1 MTSPSTTPEAESRA
15 HPLATVARHPWLVA
29 LTFLLIAIIV
39 LVLLWDWNWFK
50 GPVERYVHARTGRTL
65 VIGGNLGVH
74 LGRTTVV
81 KADAVSFANAPWAK
95 TPLMAQADRV
105 EFSVHLWPLLL
116 HRDVQIPDLRVTKPQ
131 VLLETGP
138 NQVGN
143 WVFPGS
149 GGKSP
154 EFNQVWID
162 DGHLKYID
170 AAKRTGLDIDVNS
183 RAVTGS
189 QTPTVDVAGKGLW
202 KGSAFNLHGI
212 AESPLALRN
221 TSQPYR
227 IDLQLSAGDTH
238 AHARGRL
245 LDPLRLRDF
254 DLQLAI
260 AGKTMADLLPLIGVA
275 TPPTPAYHLDGHL
288 GRTGE
293 VWHYDHFSGK
303 VGSSDLAGSASIDH
317 SHDRAKLVATLSSQ
331 HMDIVDLGGFLGT
344 TPGSKAKGTAA
355 PSSEA
360 HALPAGK
367 LFPDTPYNVG
377 KLRSM
382 DADVKLKVE
391 HFIATAVP
399 LEDMDAHLLLDA
411 GVLRLD
417 PLDFGVADGT
427 VHSIVHMDAR
437 KDTIATQARIQAR
450 RLNLSKLIPSAKF
463 GKTTLGRIGSDFS
476 LKGNGNSVAD
486 MLANA
491 NGDAGIGMGKGE
503 VSKLLMK
510 LSGLDLGGVAKVLL
524 TGDEQIPIRCGLA
537 DFTVHG
543 GVMTTQD
550 LVVDTSDNTLL
561 GQGDISLKDESLDLQ
576 IKSQPKKFSL
586 VSLRGP
592 IMITGTLRNPGIRPD
607 YKKVGLRAA
616 AAVAIGAVAAPV
628 AALVA
633 TVQGSRKQE
642 VQCGRYGGD
651 NATPTDQADKSSA
664 SKH

>member
-1 MTSPSTTPEAESRA
+1 MTSPSATPEVEPRA
-15 HPLATVARHPWLVA
+15 HPLASVARHPWIVA
-29 LTFLLIAIIV
+29 LTVLLIAIIV

-50 GPVERYVHARTGRTL
+50 GPVERYVHAKTGRSL
-65 VIGGNLGVH
+65 VIGGNLDVH
-74 LGRTTVV
+74 LARTTVV
-81 KADAVSFANAPWAK
+81 QADAVSFGNAAWAK

-116 HRDVQIPDLRVTKPQ
+116 HRDAQIPDLRLTRPQ

-138 NQVGN
+138 DQVGN
-143 WVFPGS
+143 WVLPSS
-149 GGKSP
+149 GGKP
-154 EFNQVWID
+154 AEFNQVWID
-162 DGHLKYID
+162 RGHLKYID
-170 AAKRTGLDIDVNS
+170 APKRTGLDIDVNS
-183 RAVTGS
+183 RAISGS

-202 KGSAFNLHGI
+202 QGSAFNLHGI

-260 AGKTMADLLPLIGVA
+260 AGKDMADLLPLIGVA

-293 VWHYDHFSGK
+293 VWHYDHFTGK

-317 SHDRAKLVATLSSQ
+317 SHDRAKLIATLSSK

-391 HFIATAVP
+391 HFNATAVP

-417 PLDFGVADGT
+417 PLSFGVADGT
-427 VHSIVHMDAR
+427 VHSTVHMDAR
-437 KDTIATQARIQAR
+437 NKTITTQALIKGRG
-450 RLNLSKLIPSAKF
+450 LNLSKLIPSAKF
-463 GKTTLGRIGSDFS
+463 GKTTIGRIGGDFA
-476 LKGNGNSVAD
+476 LKGTGNSVAD

-491 NGDAGIGMGKGE
+491 NGDAGIGMGQGE

-510 LSGLDLGGVAKVLL
+510 LSGLDLGGIAKVLL

-537 DFTVHG
+537 DFAVHG
-543 GVMTTQD
+543 GVMTTQN

-561 GQGDISLKDESLDLQ
+561 GQGDISLKDESLGLQ
-576 IKSQPKKFSL
+576 LKSKPKKLSL
-586 VSLRGP
+586 LSLRGP
-592 IMITGTLRNPGIRPD
+592 ILITGTLRNPGIRPD
-607 YKKVGLRAA
+607 YKKVGLRAV
-616 AAVAIGAVAAPV
+616 AAVAIGVVAAPV

-633 TVQGSRKQE
+633 TVQGGRKHE
-642 VQCGRYGGD
+642 VQCGRFSGQTAAP
-651 NATPTDQADKSSA
+651 NNQRAKQPAI
-664 SKH
+664 KH

>member
-1 MTSPSTTPEAESRA
+1 MTSPSITPDAESRA
-15 HPLATVARHPWLVA
+15 HPLATVARHPWIVA
-29 LTFLLIAIIV
+29 LTLLLVAIIV

-50 GPVERYVHARTGRTL
+50 GPVERYVHAKTGRTL

-81 KADAVSFANAPWAK
+81 QADAVSFGNAPWAK

-105 EFSVHLWPLLL
+105 EFSVHIWPLLF
-116 HRDVQIPDLRVTKPQ
+116 HRDVQVPDLRLTKPQ

-138 NQVGN
+138 NEVGN
-143 WVFPGS
+143 WVLPSS

-162 DGHLKYID
+162 RGHLKYID

-183 RAVTGS
+183 RAVSGS
-189 QTPTVDVAGKGLW
+189 QTPTVDVDGKGLW

-227 IDLQLSAGDTH
+227 IDLQLSAGNTH

-288 GRTGE
+288 GRTGD
-293 VWHYDHFSGK
+293 VWHYDRFTGK

-317 SHDRAKLVATLSSQ
+317 GRDRAKLIATLSSK

-344 TPGSKAKGTAA
+344 TPGSQAKGTAA
-355 PSSEA
+355 PSSDA
-360 HALPAGK
+360 HALPSGK
-367 LFPDTPYNVG
+367 LFPDTPYNLA

-391 HFIATAVP
+391 HFNSTAVP
-399 LEDMDAHLLLDA
+399 LEDMDAHLLLDG

-417 PLDFGVADGT
+417 PLNFGVADGNVRST
-427 VHSIVHMDAR
+427 IRMDAR
-437 KDTIATQARIQAR
+437 EKLMATQSRIQAR
-450 RLNLSKLIPSAKF
+450 GLNLSKLIPSAKF
-463 GKTTLGRIGSDFS
+463 GKSTIGRVGGDFS
-476 LKGNGNSVAD
+476 LHGSGNSIAA
-486 MLANA
+486 MMGNA
-491 NGDAGIGMGKGE
+491 NGDAGIGMGNGE

-510 LSGLDLGGVAKVLL
+510 EAGLDLGGIAKVML
-524 TGDEQIPIRCGLA
+524 TGDQQIPIRCGAA
-537 DFTVHG
+537 DFAVHDG
-543 GVMTTQD
+543 MMSTQN
-550 LVVDTSDNTLL
+550 LVVDTSDNTLR
-561 GQGDISLKDESLDLQ
+561 GQGNLSLKDERLDMQLTSRS
-576 IKSQPKKFSL
+576 KRFTL

-592 IMITGTLRNPGIRPD
+592 ILVTGTLRNPAIRPD
-607 YKKVGLRAA
+607 YKRAGLRLAA
-616 AAVAIGAVAAPV
+616 AAAIGIVAAPV

-633 TVQGSRKQE
+633 TVQGGRRQE
-642 VQCGRYGGD
+642 VSCGKYGG
-651 NATPTDQADKSSA
+651 TQ
-664 SKH
+664 